1 MGNNWPKVKL
11 GEVLKHRKEFITI
24 DDMTLYRRPRVQLHA
39 QGIVIRNEILGTFIR
54 TKKQQVCHAG
64 EFLVAEIDAKV
75 GGYGLVPDS
84 LDSSIVSSHYF
95 LFVLDESRLDRK
107 FLDYFI
113 RTPAFGDQVAA
124 QGSTNYAA
132 ICPSQVLSYEIP
144 LPLLTEQR
152 RIVGRIEEF
161 TAKIERAQKIRKQAA
176 EEAEALWESS
186 LSATFD
192 KVARSAPRK
201 RFRDIC
207 EVIRGGSP
215 RPRRAIFYEGTI
227 PFLKVADLTKDDEKY
242 LNSYTAKIK
251 EAGLSSKRRVGANT
265 LMLTNSGSTL
275 GVPKICTFST
285 SFNDGIQAFL
295 NLPDCI
301 SKEYLYYFL
310 RSKTRWFRNW
320 AARGQSQ
327 PNLNTEM
334 VKEMELPLPSLDEQT
349 EIVDNL
355 DHLKKEMERVKNT
368 QIECTSE
375 LDALMPSILDQAF
388 RGELSRSFYA
398 DAT

>member
-1 MGNNWPKVKL
+1 MGNNWPKVEL
-11 GEVLKHRKEFITI
+11 REVLKHRKEFITI
-24 DDMTLYRRPRVQLHA
+24 DDLTLYKRPRVQLHA
-39 QGIVIRNEILGTFIR
+39 QGVVIRNESLGIFIR
-54 TKKQQVCHAG
+54 TKKQQVCHGG

-75 GGYGLVPDS
+75 GGYGLVPSS

-95 LFVLDESRLDRK
+95 LFVLDESQLDRK

-113 RTPAFGDQVAA
+113 QTPAFGDQVAA

-132 ICPSQVLSYEIP
+132 ISSSHILSYEIP
-144 LPLLTEQR
+144 LPPLTEQR
-152 RIVGRIEEF
+152 RIVVRIEGLAARIEE
-161 TAKIERAQKIRKQAA
+161 AQEIRKQVA
-176 EEAEALWESS
+176 EEAETLWESS

-192 KVARSAPRK
+192 KIALSAPRK
-201 RFRDIC
+201 KVRDIC
-207 EVIRGGSP
+207 AVIRGRSP
-215 RPRRAIFYEGTI
+215 RPKSPIFYEETI

-242 LNSYTAKIK
+242 LNTYTETVR
-251 EAGLSSKRRVGANT
+251 EAGLFGKRRVAAST

-285 SFNDGIQAFL
+285 IFNDGIQAFL
-295 NLPDCI
+295 NLSDSI

-320 AARGQSQ
+320 AARGQGQ

-349 EIVDNL
+349 EIVANL
-355 DHLKKEMERVKNT
+355 DHLKKEMECLKNT
-368 QIECTSE
+368 QIECTAA
-375 LDALMPSILDQAF
+375 LDALMPSILDKAF
-388 RGELSRSFYA
+388 RGEL
-398 DAT
+398 